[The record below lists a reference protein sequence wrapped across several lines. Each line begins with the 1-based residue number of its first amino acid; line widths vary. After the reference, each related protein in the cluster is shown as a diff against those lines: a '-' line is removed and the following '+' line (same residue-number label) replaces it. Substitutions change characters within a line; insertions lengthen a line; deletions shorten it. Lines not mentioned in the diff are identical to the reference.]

1 MNEYDYVQKKKKKKT
16 YLQKQAAGIKML
28 DKLGTEGNVLNL
40 IRGICERP
48 TANLM
53 LHGER

>member
-1 MNEYDYVQKKKKKKT
+1 MNMTMFQKKKKNLFT
-16 YLQKQAAGIKML
+16 KQAAGIKML

>member
-1 MNEYDYVQKKKKKKT
+1 MNMTMFKKKKKKT

-28 DKLGTEGNVLNL
+28 DKLGTDGNVLNL